1 MRPINVSVA
10 DVNQQRRAAMEHVLQ
25 QDRQNF
31 SVLIDVLSRQSERV
45 IERRL
50 KSRKN
55 ITLIEDNLARIN
67 RLEPKVLFVNVQ
79 LFLDADCMF
88 FVLLR
93 RQCPEILVILLTEE
107 TTKENE
113 ILQAL
118 ASGVCG
124 FVSHK
129 SNLVELL
136 KATKAVEHG
145 EAWVPRKLLGKIMR
159 KILVTS
165 HKTP

>member
-1 MRPINVSVA
+1 MQPINVAVV
-10 DVNQQRRAAMEHVLQ
+10 DVNQQKRTAMENLLQ

-31 SVLIDVLSRQSERV
+31 AVLTDVSSRQSVR
-45 IERRL
+45 IKERRL
-50 KSRKN
+50 KLRKN
-55 ITLIEDNLARIN
+55 VTLIEDNLARVN
-67 RLEPKVLFVNVQ
+67 RLEPKVLFVNAQ
-79 LFLDADCMF
+79 FFLDADCMF

-93 RQCPEILVILLTEE
+93 RQCPEILVILLTDE

-124 FVSHK
+124 FLNQK
-129 SNLVELL
+129 SNLVEFL

-145 EAWVPRKLLGKIMR
+145 EAWVPRKFLGKIMGR
-159 KILVTS
+159 ILVAS
-165 HKTP
+165 YKTP

>member
-31 SVLIDVLSRQSERV
+31 SVLIDVLSRQSGRV